1 MPRQA
6 SVPLLRG
13 TFRPVAIWTSRP
25 HAFELHV
32 SHTVSDFAEEDL
44 LLHAVRESDGPA
56 DFRPRPAVALWH
68 HMDEILRMMGL
79 RVALVRPEMGAVLE
93 TGLRDHPAAR
103 QVLVRL
109 EAQLEVRLD
118 RLRLLD
124 EPRQSDRPIRV
135 RVAHFDETGFQQVRR
150 LEEAELQPPADDL
163 PEEAGVV
170 ERLRL
175 DLIDHDRPVAEEM
188 HDDIG
193 LPEGR
198 GLVPAR
204 MRLADAVVRQI
215 ALFAHEA
222 EQERLADRGR
232 FVRAPEEF
240 RQVED
245 GTLAQGAHPI
255 FARGLLRRAP
265 TGIYLEIDGAAAGL
279 DDVAARSQIPIH
291 EVSDLEGVDRRAR
304 GSEQFSRRDRPS
316 VTADFEAASLDEG
329 HRLQEI
335 KPKPASRSRRAE
347 KPAVIDAAR
356 LRRVVDDHPV
366 VDEFPGHGARRR
378 PGPR

>member
-68 HMDEILRMMGL
+68 HMDEILRVMGL
-79 RVALVRPEMGAVLE
+79 RVALVRPEVGAILE
-93 TGLRDHPAAR
+93 TGLRDDPAAR

-124 EPRQSDRPIRV
+124 EPGQSDRTVRV
-135 RVAHFDETGFQQVRR
+135 RVSHFDETGFQQVRG

-163 PEEAGVV
+163 PEEAGFV

-175 DLIDHDRPVAEEM
+175 DLVDHDRPVPEEM
-188 HDDIG
+188 HDDVG

-198 GLVPAR
+198 RRVAAR
-204 MRLADAVVRQI
+204 MRLADAVVRQV
-215 ALFAHEA
+215 ALLVHAAPLEEVHGL
-222 EQERLADRGR
+222 QEIQL
-232 FVRAPEEF
+232 
-240 RQVED
+240 
-245 GTLAQGAHPI
+245 
-255 FARGLLRRAP
+255 
-265 TGIYLEIDGAAAGL
+265 
-279 DDVAARSQIPIH
+279 
-291 EVSDLEGVDRRAR
+291 
-304 GSEQFSRRDRPS
+304 
-316 VTADFEAASLDEG
+316 EAAS
-329 HRLQEI
+329 R
-335 KPKPASRSRRAE
+335 PWRAE
-347 KPAVIDAAR
+347 KTSVVDATR
-356 LRRVVDDHPV
+356 FGRVVDDHPV